1 VNTFKSKIKELAGR
15 ALLRTGVWERA
26 LQRWA
31 HRGEAIIL
39 TYHRVIEKW
48 DRTLDYSQPG
58 MVVTAETFNR
68 QLVFLKQHFHIVPLS
83 SLVTQLSTKDSQ
95 PSTLARPLCALTFDD
110 GWRDNY
116 EIAFPI
122 LRKHQVPATI
132 FLTTDFIGTNRT
144 FWHTCLMYV
153 LSHGDLSNGIRIR
166 KTVESYPAVVRH
178 YLARLLPMTEAPSAQ
193 DVNPFVEAVK
203 RARDED
209 TIENLIRDLAYAS
222 GVRRPL
228 LADRR
233 FFLEWDHVCEMASAG
248 IEVGSHG
255 CSHRILTRLE
265 ADQAEDELTRSKA
278 EIEQRIGGKVRHF
291 AFPDGASNRSLM
303 ESASRAGYESVSLL
317 AATPGEWD
325 ARILTL
331 RRVGMHEGASVGSK
345 GSFSETSL
353 VQWLLRAPRM
363 RSGSLKP

>member
-1 VNTFKSKIKELAGR
+1 MKSTIKELAGQ
-15 ALLRTGVWERA
+15 ALLRTGLWERS
-26 LQRWA
+26 LRKWV

-58 MVVTAETFNR
+58 MVVTAETFDH
-68 QLVFLKQHFHIVPLS
+68 QLHFLKKYFHIVSLS
-83 SLVTQLSTKDSQ
+83 DVVNPKSALNPRLSTIS
-95 PSTLARPLCALTFDD
+95 RPLCSITFDD
-110 GWRDNY
+110 GWRDNC

-144 FWHTCLMYV
+144 FWHTRLMYV
-153 LSHGDLSNGIRIR
+153 LLHGDMSNGIRIR
-166 KTVESYPAVVRH
+166 KTVESYPAAVRH
-178 YLARLLPMTEAPSAQ
+178 YLARFFPMTEAPCAQ

-203 RARDED
+203 RTCDED

-233 FFLEWDHVCEMASAG
+233 FFLEWDHVCEMAAAG

-291 AFPDGASNRSLM
+291 AFPDGAFNRSLM

-317 AATPGEWD
+317 AATPGQWD

-345 GSFSETSL
+345 GSFSETSVL
-353 VQWLLRAPRM
+353 QWLLRAPRT
-363 RSGSLKP
+363 RSGR